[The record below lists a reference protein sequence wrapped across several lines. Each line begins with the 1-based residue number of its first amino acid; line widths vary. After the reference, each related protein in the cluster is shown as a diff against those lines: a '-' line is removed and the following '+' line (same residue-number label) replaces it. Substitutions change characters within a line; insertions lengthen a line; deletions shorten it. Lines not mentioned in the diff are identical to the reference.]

1 MKLNRVFFKTKKVF
15 GFSEMDKNICPKKNC
30 RGKKLAKKSTIFD
43 LQHNR
48 AKCKKNNF
56 GSTA

>member
-15 GFSEMDKNICPKKNC
+15 GFSEMDKNICPKKNF
-30 RGKKLAKKSTIFD
+30 RGEKLAKKSTIFD